1 MDISRFAAADFD
13 VKAWV
18 NAAFRAQQDGPA
30 QADAHAATLV
40 LKLQVL
46 IQEVNNV
53 LQGTAPARPPARHGR
68 GSEALRKCRPR
79 SVKRAP

>member
-13 VKAWV
+13 VKSWV

-53 LQGTAPARPPARHGR
+53 LQGTALPHGHRHGTARHGR
-68 GSEALRKCRPR
+68 GS
-79 SVKRAP
+79 